1 MHYKIQLKNIYNSCV
16 LTKVPK
22 DSHAF
27 LANEISKNFSENA
40 KGNAGGNDFVF
51 IAKNDAEMEIL
62 QQQLLFFNPTLSIL
76 LFPAWDCLP
85 FDRASPK
92 SLISS
97 SRIKAL
103 HRLANRSE
111 GQKFFIIT
119 TINSLLQK
127 VISKNEISASGL
139 FLEVGSKISIN
150 QISEFLVL
158 KGYHRESL
166 ASDVGEFAMRGGIM
180 DIVMQEAMEIT
191 GYRLDFFGQE
201 LESIK
206 IFDPIT
212 QISSENL
219 RQIEILPASEV
230 VLNQKTVENFRKN
243 YRANF
248 GHSLNDNLYSAISEG
263 RSHLGMEHFLPF
275 FYDENLV
282 SFFDYLKNPLCFF
295 GDEIQVLAAERN
307 KLVGQYYQMR
317 LDDSKVQ
324 AAQIYNP
331 LKPDLLYFNDE
342 EFFAN
347 LKKDAITIE
356 FKQFDYSGANE
367 RIIDL
372 GFKAIPDFA
381 LAGRANKKDP
391 IELLKEFYFANN
403 SAQNS
408 TQENAPKA
416 KLLVACLSNS
426 FKERLEK
433 TFFDY
438 QIPSIPINN
447 FAEIEKLKPGRAAL
461 FNMPT
466 HFGFYNSDFF
476 LVGQQS
482 LFGEKIARKKITSK
496 DDAKRIIEEGLAI
509 NNGELVVHRDYGIGK
524 FQGIFLIETGSIKID
539 MLKISYANDD
549 ALFVPVDDINLISR
563 YGADNPLIQLDRLGG
578 GAWKNRREKVK
589 KRIKVAAAELLKIAA
604 ARHLKKAPIFAAQ
617 TEFYDEFKNRF
628 GFIETDDQLRA
639 INEVEEDLM
648 KGAPADRLI
657 CGDVGFGK
665 TEVAMRAAAIVA
677 SNNDEQRNFQIAVVA
692 PTTLLVRQHYK
703 NFVERFA
710 QTGVKIVQ
718 LSRLITP
725 SKAKETRA
733 AIESGEA
740 QIVIGT
746 HALLQKTIKFKNL
759 ALVIIDEEQHFGV
772 AQKERLKELRNEVH
786 VITLSAT
793 PIPRTLQMSLTGV
806 KDLSLISTP
815 PLDRLAV
822 RNFVM
827 PYDSVIVREAVM
839 REYNRSGRVFFVV
852 PRVRDIDE
860 IEARLRILLPEIKIA
875 HAHGQMPA
883 NQLDVIMNDFVD
895 GKIDLLISTTIVE
908 SGIDIKEANLM
919 IIYRAD
925 MFGLSQLYQLR
936 GRVGRGKIRAY
947 CYFMLDNRKRISDDT
962 KKKLEVMQNLDA
974 LGVGFSIA
982 SHDMDIRGS
991 GNLLGDEQSGHVNE
1005 TGVELY
1011 QQMLL
1016 EAIEELKND
1025 GQNSQNIEEVSDYTI
1040 AIKLSI
1046 SLLIPEFY
1054 ISDLA
1059 LRMSFYKRIANIS
1072 NAKEEEN
1079 LVAEIQDRFG
1089 KIPAEIFDLI
1099 KISNLKHACASVGVS
1114 RLEVANG
1121 GILVSFKNDTFRN
1134 PDKLLALIFANK
1146 DRMKLGGNSKVLF
1159 SGKTNSKEE
1168 KFALA
1173 FAIIQQLEKLL

>member
-1 MHYKIQLKNIYNSCV
+1 MKLR
-16 LTKVPK
+16 LW
-22 DSHAF
+22 
-27 LANEISKNFSENA
+27 LAKKSK
-40 KGNAGGNDFVF
+40 
-51 IAKNDAEMEIL
+51 
-62 QQQLLFFNPTLSIL
+62 
-76 LFPAWDCLP
+76 
-85 FDRASPK
+85 
-92 SLISS
+92 LI
-97 SRIKAL
+97 
-103 HRLANRSE
+103 E
-111 GQKFFIIT
+111 
-119 TINSLLQK
+119 
-127 VISKNEISASGL
+127 
-139 FLEVGSKISIN
+139 
-150 QISEFLVL
+150 
-158 KGYHRESL
+158 
-166 ASDVGEFAMRGGIM
+166 
-180 DIVMQEAMEIT
+180 
-191 GYRLDFFGQE
+191 
-201 LESIK
+201 
-206 IFDPIT
+206 
-212 QISSENL
+212 
-219 RQIEILPASEV
+219 
-230 VLNQKTVENFRKN
+230 
-243 YRANF
+243 
-248 GHSLNDNLYSAISEG
+248 
-263 RSHLGMEHFLPF
+263 
-275 FYDENLV
+275 
-282 SFFDYLKNPLCFF
+282 
-295 GDEIQVLAAERN
+295 
-307 KLVGQYYQMR
+307 QYYQMR
-317 LDDSKVQ
+317 LDDLKVKDS
-324 AAQIYNP
+324 QIYNP
-331 LKPDLLYFNDE
+331 LKPDLLYFGNE

-347 LKKDAITIE
+347 LKKDAVTIE
-356 FKQFDYSGANE
+356 FKQFDYSSANE

-372 GFKAIPDFA
+372 EFKAIPDFA

-391 IELLKEFYFANN
+391 LELLKEFYFANN
-403 SAQNS
+403 SAQ
-408 TQENAPKA
+408 ENAPKA
-416 KLLVACLSNS
+416 KLLIACLTNS

-433 TFFDY
+433 LFFDY
-438 QIPSIPINN
+438 QIPCIAINN
-447 FAEIEKLKPGRAAL
+447 FADLEKVKTGKAAL
-461 FNMPT
+461 FNMPA

-476 LVGQQS
+476 LVGQQA

-524 FQGIFLIETGSIKID
+524 FQGIFLIETGGIKID

-639 INEVEEDLM
+639 INEIEEDLM
-648 KGAPADRLI
+648 KGSPADRLI

-665 TEVAMRAAAIVA
+665 TEVAMRAAAIVV
-677 SNNDEQRNFQIAVVA
+677 SNNNENRNFQIAVVA

-703 NFVERFA
+703 NFTERFA
-710 QTGVKIVQ
+710 GSGVKIAQ

-725 SKAKETRA
+725 AKAKEIRA
-733 AIESGEA
+733 QIELGEV

-772 AQKERLKELRNEVH
+772 AQKERLKELRNEIH

-860 IEARLRILLPEIKIA
+860 MEARLKILLPEIKIA

-883 NQLDVIMNDFVD
+883 NQLDGIMNDFVD

-991 GNLLGDEQSGHVNE
+991 GNLLGDEQSGHINE

-1025 GQNSQNIEEVSDYTI
+1025 GQNLQNAEEISDYTI

-1046 SLLIPEFY
+1046 SLLIPENY

-1079 LVAEIQDRFG
+1079 LIAEIQDRFG
-1089 KIPAEIFDLI
+1089 KIPPEIFDLI
-1099 KISNLKHACASVGVS
+1099 KISNLKHACARVGIS
-1114 RLEVANG
+1114 RLEAANG
-1121 GILVSFKNDTFRN
+1121 GILISFKNDSFRN

-1159 SGKTNSKEE
+1159 SGKTTSKEE